1 MLRCIYFNQG
11 QNDLKVIRYVSWSTF
26 AAGPPI
32 RLPLPSPP
40 APPDSGYDRPAKST
54 LHINLSQK
62 EIRRFLEKY
71 ALECL

>member
-1 MLRCIYFNQG
+1 MFPGQRSLQG
-11 QNDLKVIRYVSWSTF
+11 
-26 AAGPPI
+26 
-32 RLPLPSPP
+32 RLSAFPSPPHP